1 MSEKPTGTKPSNEV
15 DLSRYSPAEQA
26 IIAMVAKNKGR
37 ALTQE
42 EINLSLEQARAIH
55 GDDLTG

>member
-15 DLSRYSPAEQA
+15 DLSRYSPAERR
-26 IIAMVAKNKGR
+26 IIDLVAKNKGR
-37 ALTQE
+37 PLTQQE
-42 EINLSLEQARAIH
+42 VNLALEQARAIH